1 MSIDLNEVT
10 PQDSYIV
17 RLTKPINQNQLNYL
31 LELYQPIIGLE
42 AVSFYLTLINQLPIA
57 QFGNSGIKL
66 HRQLMGQMNTS
77 FKEIISAR
85 KVLEAVGLLRSFK
98 YKHKDREEYVYE
110 YLIIPPLYP
119 AKFFQS
125 DILSVLLL
133 NRVGNSQFK
142 LIREKYFRD
151 MNWSNDLYLLEK
163 EITKSFDEVFDSIL
177 ASELRVSSDS
187 ELAGVIQPLEGKELT
202 GKGIVIKS
210 KYLDIDFIKG
220 MVSELYM
227 PQQNL
232 TDRVVELLN
241 ELAFLYQLSDLDIIN
256 LLKDHMIYDN
266 AGKIDEKL
274 LRKRIHERYQFE
286 QKEVILFNKEK
297 PVTLPGKAEQQVA
310 TSVTH
315 QSTTAAAV
323 TSATANQPPAADKA
337 KRHKWML
344 ENFTPIELMEQYQG
358 GGKIPDA
365 DLTIIESLLHD
376 FKLSYGVVNVLIE
389 YVMLTNDYKL
399 PKKLTEK
406 IAGHWKRLN
415 VKTVDEALAVAK
427 KEHQLYKDWKDP
439 NKANVPTAKRSKQQ
453 ATKGKK
459 ERIPDYIL
467 QQEEKYHNKEEKNGA
482 EEINQD
488 KKAKID
494 KLLKDLG
501 EI

>member
-17 RLTKPINQNQLNYL
+17 RLTKPINQNQINYL

-42 AVSFYLTLINQLPIA
+42 AVSFYLTLINQLPIG
-57 QFGNSGIKL
+57 QLGNSRIKL

-98 YKHKDREEYVYE
+98 FKHKDKEEYVYE

-119 AKFFQS
+119 EKFFQS

-142 LIREKYFRD
+142 LIREKYIKAI
-151 MNWSNDLYLLEK
+151 NWSNDLYVLDK
-163 EITKSFDEVFDSIL
+163 EITKAFDEVFDSIL
-177 ASELRVSSDS
+177 ASELKVSSDS
-187 ELAGVIQPLEGKELT
+187 ELAQIIQYVESEGLN
-202 GKGIVIKS
+202 GKGIEIKS
-210 KYLDIDFIKG
+210 KYLDIEFIKG
-220 MVSELYM
+220 MVSELYK

-232 TDRVVELLN
+232 TDRIIELLN
-241 ELAFLYQLSDLDIIN
+241 ELAFLYQLSDMDIIN
-256 LLKDHMIYDN
+256 LLKDHMVYDKV
-266 AGKIDEKL
+266 GKIDEKL
-274 LRKRIHERYQFE
+274 LKERIHERYQFE
-286 QKEVILFNKEK
+286 QKEVIIFNKDK
-297 PVTLPGKAEQQVA
+297 SATNKADMKVA
-310 TSVTH
+310 TSVNQESTMAATLTSAN
-315 QSTTAAAV
+315 STT
-323 TSATANQPPAADKA
+323 TSQPATDKA

-344 ENFTPIELMEQYQG
+344 ENFSPIELMEQYQG

-365 DLTIIESLLHD
+365 DLTIIESLLQD

-439 NKANVPTAKRSKQQ
+439 SKVNNASTKRSKPQP
-453 ATKGKK
+453 TKGKK

-467 QQEEKYHNKEEKNGA
+467 QQDEKYHNKGEKIEKEEP
-482 EEINQD
+482 NQD

>member
-31 LELYQPIIGLE
+31 LELYQPIIGFE
-42 AVSFYLTLINQLPIA
+42 AVSFYLTLINHLPIG
-57 QFGNSGIKL
+57 QLGNSSIKL

-98 YKHKDREEYVYE
+98 YKHKEKDEYLYE

-133 NRVGNSQFK
+133 NRVGNSQYK
-142 LIREKYFRD
+142 LIKGKYNQAA
-151 MNWSNDLYLLEK
+151 NWNKDIYVLEK

-177 ASELRVSSDS
+177 ASELKISYDS
-187 ELAGVIQPLEGKELT
+187 ELGQILQPYVNEELNN
-202 GKGIVIKS
+202 KGINIKS
-210 KYLDIDFIKG
+210 KYLDIEFIKG
-220 MVSELYM
+220 MVSELYK

-232 TDRVVELLN
+232 TGKIVELLN
-241 ELAFLYQLSDLDIIN
+241 DMAFLYQLSDMDIIN
-256 LLKDHMIYDN
+256 LLKDHTIYDK

-274 LRKRIHERYQFE
+274 LKDRIRERYQFE

-297 PVTLPGKAEQQVA
+297 FA
-310 TSVTH
+310 TVPNKSDLK
-315 QSTTAAAV
+315 AAASV
-323 TSATANQPPAADKA
+323 NQQSTSATSINSLTTGQPVTDKA

-344 ENFTPIELMEQYQG
+344 ENFSPIELMEQYQG

-365 DLTIIESLLHD
+365 DLTIIESLMHD
-376 FKLSYGVVNVLIE
+376 YKLSYGVVNVLIE

-399 PKKLTEK
+399 PKKLTDK

-439 NKANVPTAKRSKQQ
+439 SKANEPSSKRLKSQT
-453 ATKGKK
+453 TKGKK

-467 QQEEKYHNKEEKNGA
+467 QQDEKYHNKDEKNGR
-482 EEINQD
+482 EEPNQD

-501 EI
+501 EV

>member
-31 LELYQPIIGLE
+31 LELYQPIIGID
-42 AVSFYLTLINQLPIA
+42 AVSFYLTLINHIPNGQL
-57 QFGNSGIKL
+57 GNSGIKL
-66 HRQLMGQMNTS
+66 HRQLMGQMYTS

-85 KVLEAVGLLRSFK
+85 KVLEAIGLLRSFK
-98 YKHKDREEYVYE
+98 YKHKEKDEYIYE

-133 NRVGNSQFK
+133 NRVGNSQYK
-142 LIREKYFRD
+142 LIKEKFSQAA
-151 MNWSNDLYLLEK
+151 NWNKESYIMDK

-177 ASELRVSSDS
+177 ASELKVSHDS
-187 ELAGVIQPLEGKELT
+187 EIAQIIQPLVSEELND
-202 GKGIVIKS
+202 KRLNIKNR
-210 KYLDIDFIKG
+210 YLDFEFIKG
-220 MVSELYM
+220 MVSELYK

-232 TDRVVELLN
+232 AGNIIELLN
-241 ELAFLYQLSDLDIIN
+241 ELAFLYQLSDMDIIN
-256 LLKDHMIYDN
+256 ILKDHMIYDK

-274 LRKRIHERYQFE
+274 LKKRIHERYQFE

-297 PVTLPGKAEQQVA
+297 
-310 TSVTH
+310 
-315 QSTTAAAV
+315 
-323 TSATANQPPAADKA
+323 SATNPNKSDLPPATDKA
-337 KRHKWML
+337 KRHKWIL
-344 ENFTPIELMEQYQG
+344 ENFSPIELMEQYQG

-365 DLTIIESLLHD
+365 DLTIIESLMHD
-376 FKLSYGVVNVLIE
+376 YKLSYGVVNVLIE

-399 PKKLTEK
+399 PKKLTDK

-439 NKANVPTAKRSKQQ
+439 SKMNDTSPKRPKPQ

-459 ERIPDYIL
+459 EKIPDYIL
-467 QQEEKYHNKEEKNGA
+467 QQDEKYHNRNENIRKEEP
-482 EEINQD
+482 NQD